1 MPEGGNLFLCVVLSA
16 IGSASYIFGIM
27 ALAYPAFLVTHRRN
41 GQPYPTLFEY
51 GFFGLYALGQSGALF
66 LPLVATWYGPVAIAL
81 PVYQATML
89 MWNMIVMSVLGMQ
102 SFTKSEMIGTLV
114 LMVSSFMLLEA
125 GPRASAARDAES
137 YDQIGTLGPLLWIL
151 FLAFLWGVSAWGMVV
166 DFMEKRPLPPGGVM
180 ATYVVAQGIG
190 TSGTTS
196 LGKILPLTKS
206 GSGLFV
212 TLILYALC
220 GSTNTYSSI
229 AAAKKINQ
237 GEFIPFAS
245 CCSLLLNAATGL
257 VLWEDGKSITMW
269 VTYAGIYVLVILG
282 VYLLSSADVVQL
294 VRAERQRKLT
304 VLAETTGLV
313 SRARW
318 QRLQDEVEERL
329 GSERNAIGWSKVLP
343 PMQAQAHQSMKN
355 LKIRLSGG
363 ENEVGPSPLGSGAP
377 TMSRAATTPAA
388 TTPRE
393 GVDAEAPRL
402 AAQLA
407 APPAGDPPTGK
418 QPAVTPQHRP
428 SRLPP
433 GNPPAAQPPATPQP
447 SAPAPAP
454 ALAPTPAPAS
464 TTSHAES
471 IGETNSAGQP
481 SKAKA
486 ATKSFERRRASKSPR
501 GSLAQHQLQQQMAQ
515 MQEEDYVKDSTGKW
529 VPKSSLS

>member
-1 MPEGGNLFLCVVLSA
+1 
-16 IGSASYIFGIM
+16 
-27 ALAYPAFLVTHRRN
+27 
-41 GQPYPTLFEY
+41 
-51 GFFGLYALGQSGALF
+51 
-66 LPLVATWYGPVAIAL
+66 
-81 PVYQATML
+81 ML

-102 SFTKSEMIGTLV
+102 SLTKSEMIGTLV

-237 GEFIPFAS
+237 GEFIPFAF

-363 ENEVGPSPLGSGAP
+363 ENEGGPSPWVAAPPPCPRRDSAGSHN
-377 TMSRAATTPAA
+377 
-388 TTPRE
+388 
-393 GVDAEAPRL
+393 AERGRMPAPRL

-418 QPAVTPQHRP
+418 QPAVTSTAP
-428 SRLPP
+428 SIRLPP
-433 GNPPAAQPPATPQP
+433 GNPLCCATAGDAAAICARARACACAHTRTCIDDVAC
-447 SAPAPAP
+447 S
-454 ALAPTPAPAS
+454 
-464 TTSHAES
+464 
-471 IGETNSAGQP
+471 
-481 SKAKA
+481 
-486 ATKSFERRRASKSPR
+486 RASARQIAR
-501 GSLAQHQLQQQMAQ
+501 GSQKQGRRH
-515 MQEEDYVKDSTGKW
+515 EV
-529 VPKSSLS
+529 V